1 MMSWLWGSSFMTL
14 SLLIPRMRN
23 RRNKAGQFVCRRRR
37 GDAIHLLL
45 LLLLLVLLQQQ
56 LRLLLFL
63 MMLLLL
69 LFNSARGGER
79 RGCRLSIAGIV
90 MARRLWLVPAAL
102 LLERRT
108 RYPPKGVRRWRL
120 LGVSITIQLLLLLL
134 ELLFLT

>member
-1 MMSWLWGSSFMTL
+1 MTL
-14 SLLIPRMRN
+14 SLLIPRKRN
-23 RRNKAGQFVCRRRR
+23 RWNKAGQLVCRRRR

-45 LLLLLVLLQQQ
+45 LLLLLLVLLQQQ
-56 LRLLLFL
+56 LRLLLLL

-90 MARRLWLVPAAL
+90 MARRLWFVPAAL

-134 ELLFLT
+134 KLLFLT